1 MRVCVGT
8 IVHHP
13 EDVRIAHRQIRA
25 LLDAGHQVTYV
36 APFTHCN
43 VTPPPEVR
51 AVDVPRA
58 VGLRRGKA
66 LRAARAALS
75 RGCQDADLLLVH
87 DVELLLALPRRRPVT
102 VWDVHE
108 DTREVLEAEAYLP
121 RPLRPVLPPLIGAL
135 ERRAERRLHLIL
147 AEESFR
153 DRFPG
158 GHPVVPDLSYVPSA
172 PPPPPGDDRL
182 VYVGRISRARG
193 AVEMIELARRLR
205 PYRIRLD
212 LIGPADAGVRPL
224 LRDAQREGLL
234 DWFGHVPNTHA
245 LRMAEG
251 ALAGLS
257 LTHDVPA
264 YRHASPTK
272 VIDYMAHGL
281 PVITTPQ
288 PGAVALV
295 TEAGCGTVVPFPI
308 GSATGISA
316 ADNTAGSPAGTA
328 TGISAADGTVEATV
342 RAVLALRDD
351 PEGRAAMGARGHA
364 EALRRFHWPV
374 HAAEF
379 VAQLERWAQAPDR
392 ITARTRGR
400 ALTA

>member
-13 EDVRIAHRQIRA
+13 EDARIAHRQIRA

-43 VTPPPEVR
+43 VTPPPEIQ
-51 AVDVPRA
+51 AIDVPRA
-58 VGLRRGKA
+58 VGMRRAKA

-75 RGCQDADLLLVH
+75 RGCLDADLLLVH
-87 DVELLLALPRRRPVT
+87 DIELLLALPRRRPVT

-108 DTREVLEAEAYLP
+108 DTRGLLEAEARLP
-121 RPLRPVLPPLIGAL
+121 GPLSPVLPRLIDAL
-135 ERRAERRLHLIL
+135 ERRAERRLHLML

-158 GHPVVPDLSYVPSA
+158 GHPVVPDHTYVPSA

-182 VYVGRISRARG
+182 VHIGRLSRARG
-193 AVEMIELARRLR
+193 AAELIELARRLR

-212 LIGPADAGVRPL
+212 LIGPADPGVRPL

-257 LTHDVPA
+257 LPHDVPA
-264 YRHASPTK
+264 FRNTTPTK
-272 VIDYMAHGL
+272 VVEYMARGL
-281 PVITTPQ
+281 PVITTPL
-288 PGAVALV
+288 PGAASLV
-295 TEAGCGTVVPFPI
+295 LGTGCGTVVPFPAE
-308 GSATGISA
+308 GAES
-316 ADNTAGSPAGTA
+316 
-328 TGISAADGTVEATV
+328 TVDATV

-364 EALRRFHWPV
+364 EARRRFHWPV
-374 HAAEF
+374 RAAEF

-392 ITARTRGR
+392 VTARPRGR
-400 ALTA
+400 ALPA